1 MDGLMMDYP
10 LTIEFIL
17 RRGERLFGH
26 RGSAPRRPDKTIHRY
41 TYADFV
47 PRAKKLAVALQH
59 LGLRR
64 GDRVATLCWN
74 QYEHVEAYF
83 GVPLAGMVLHTI
95 NPRLHPSDLT
105 YIVNDAE
112 DRVLII
118 DDTLL
123 PVLEKFRADVRIAHI
138 VVIEHGAK
146 APAGAIGYEALLAGA
161 NASAFAYP
169 QLDEDG
175 AAAMCYTSG
184 TTGRPKGVVY
194 SHRSLV
200 LHSLGQA
207 AGAVGVLESDVVLP
221 VVPMFHVNAWGLP
234 FTCTMVGATQV
245 HPGPHL
251 DAESLCDLFVGEH
264 VTYTAGVP
272 TIWLGLLRRLDE
284 RPKEYDLSRLRLLV
298 VGGSAAPKSLIRGFD
313 ERHGL
318 RVLHAWGMTETTPL
332 GVVSSLMSDLEQAD
346 VETSLGYRATQGDP
360 VPLVAIRA
368 RREAGQE
375 VPWDGKSMGELEVRG
390 PWVAGAY
397 YKSPDSADRFTADGW
412 FRTGDIVT
420 IDPRGYVE
428 IQDRSKDLIKSGGE
442 WISSVA
448 LENALMGHPAVAEA
462 AVIPIADEKWS
473 ERPLAAVVL
482 KAGAKATPAELRDFL
497 APRFPKFWLPDA
509 FEFVDAIPPTS
520 AGKFQKAALRERFR
534 DRQASDQKSETA
546 PGGAGP
552 ADPEW

>member
-10 LTIEFIL
+10 LTIAFIL
-17 RRGERLFGH
+17 RRAETLFGH
-26 RGSAPRRPDKTIHRY
+26 KAIITRRPDKTLHRY

-47 PRAKKLAVALQH
+47 PRAKKLAVALQQ
-59 LGLRR
+59 LGLLR

-74 QYEHVEAYF
+74 QYEHLEAYF
-83 GVPLAGMVLHTI
+83 GIPLAGNVLHTI
-95 NPRLHPSDLT
+95 NPRLHPSDLA

-118 DDTLL
+118 DATLL
-123 PVLEKFRADVRIAHI
+123 PLLEKFRADVRIEHI

-146 APAGAIGYEALLAGA
+146 APAGTIGYETLLAAA
-161 NASAFAYP
+161 NANAFAYP
-169 QLDEDG
+169 ELDERE

-194 SHRSLV
+194 SHRALV

-207 AGAVGVLESDVVLP
+207 SGAVGVLESDVVLP

-251 DAESLCDLFVGEH
+251 DAESLCELFVGEH

-284 RPKEYDLSRLRLLV
+284 RPKDYDLSRLRLLV
-298 VGGSAAPKSLIRGFD
+298 VGGSAAPISMIRGFD

-318 RVLHAWGMTETTPL
+318 HVLHAWGMTETTPL

-346 VETSLGYRATQGDP
+346 AETRFGHRAKQGYP
-360 VPLVAIRA
+360 VPLVEIRA
-368 RREAGQE
+368 QDDAGHD
-375 VPWDGKSMGELEVRG
+375 VPWNGKTMGELQVRG
-390 PWVAGAY
+390 PWVARAY
-397 YKSPDSADRFTADGW
+397 YKSPESADRFTADGW

-420 IDPRGYVE
+420 IDARGYVE

-448 LENALMGHPAVAEA
+448 LENALMAHPKVQEA
-462 AVIPIADEKWS
+462 AVIAVPDERWS
-473 ERPLAAVVL
+473 ERPMACVVPRPE
-482 KAGAKATPAELRDFL
+482 ARGDISAAELSDFL
-497 APRFPKFWLPDA
+497 GQQFAKWMVPERYLIVEELPK
-509 FEFVDAIPPTS
+509 TS
-520 AGKFQKAALRERFR
+520 VGKFDKKAMRERYS
-534 DRQASDQKSETA
+534 AA
-546 PGGAGP
+546 P
-552 ADPEW
+552 D

>member
-10 LTIEFIL
+10 LTVEFIL
-17 RRGERLFGH
+17 RRAETLFG
-26 RGSAPRRPDKTIHRY
+26 RKAIVTRRPDKTIHRY

-47 PRAKKLAVALQH
+47 PRAKKLAVALQQ

-95 NPRLHPSDLT
+95 NPRLHPSDLV

-123 PVLEKFRADVRIAHI
+123 PVLEKFRADVRIEHI

-146 APAGAIGYEALLAGA
+146 APAGTIGYEALLAGA
-161 NASAFAYP
+161 DANAFAYP
-169 QLDEDG
+169 ELDERE

-194 SHRSLV
+194 SHRALV

-207 AGAVGVLESDVVLP
+207 SGAVGVLESDVVLP

-251 DAESLCDLFVGEH
+251 DAESLCELFAGEH

-284 RPKEYDLSRLRLLV
+284 RPKDYDLSRLRLLV
-298 VGGSAAPKSLIRGFD
+298 VGGSAAPKSMIRGFE

-332 GVVSSLMSDLEQAD
+332 GVVSSLMSDLEHAD
-346 VETSLGYRATQGDP
+346 ADTRFAYRAKQGYP
-360 VPLVAIRA
+360 VPLVEIRA
-368 RREAGQE
+368 QNDAGND
-375 VPWDGKSMGELEVRG
+375 VPWDGKSMGELQVRG
-390 PWVAGAY
+390 PWVARAY
-397 YKSPDSADRFTADGW
+397 YKSPESADRFTADGW

-420 IDPRGYVE
+420 IDARGYVE
-428 IQDRSKDLIKSGGE
+428 ITDRSKDLIKSGGE

-462 AVIPIADEKWS
+462 AVIAVPHARWQ
-473 ERPLAAVVL
+473 ERPLGVVL
-482 KAGAKATPAELRDFL
+482 FKPGCTATADELRAFL
-497 APRFPKFWLPDA
+497 APNFAKWWLPDA
-509 FEFVDAIPPTS
+509 FEFVTEIPKTA
-520 AGKFQKAALRERFR
+520 AGKFRKTALRERF
-534 DRQASDQKSETA
+534 ASAREASRVS
-546 PGGAGP
+546 
-552 ADPEW
+552 